1 MKILYIMGFGF
12 VGGVL
17 RFSCG
22 DSLTSI
28 LILNAA
34 GAIAL
39 AMISSFAVHR
49 TVWLET
55 GIGVGFIGSL
65 TTFSSLMFVTVD
77 AYSQHSIEV
86 LASMGI
92 TVGSIA
98 LCGLAMA
105 LTRRTKGRA
114 ELNDEPRDN
123 QQNTRNQ
130 SRMPA
135 HPSAPMGDDMQRV

>member
-17 RFSCG
+17 RFFCG

-28 LILNAA
+28 LILNAV

-39 AMISSFAVHR
+39 AIISACAVHR
-49 TVWLET
+49 MVWLET

-65 TTFSSLMFVTVD
+65 TTFSSLTLVTVD
-77 AYSQHSIEV
+77 ASSQHSIEA
-86 LASMGI
+86 LASLEI
-92 TVGSIA
+92 TVGSIV
-98 LCGLAMA
+98 LCGLVMA
-105 LTRRTKGRA
+105 LTRRTKGRV

-135 HPSAPMGDDMQRV
+135 HPSVPVGDDVQRV